1 MKKLKILT
9 ALALAA
15 LLLGRCA
22 TEQEDTNDSDN
33 RPRTH
38 EVNKKHNKAAQSA
51 AKHNHKTD
59 NKQKKT
65 AQSATEKASNR
76 HKKAASHKHKQ
87 AYQQKPTNA
96 PKSFARNSNQ
106 LGLNKAQARFAH
118 AWHYTN
124 GRRFKM
130 MPLDH
135 LGRAQGSHIQLS
147 LNQLPTAKRRPYL
160 TIRPSGWHNY
170 KFHVTKN
177 GRRYT
182 SWLFNRG
189 HLIGYQFCGINQA
202 RGNMITQTAYVN
214 QGGLTGMNSYNPQGQ
229 LFYENRLRKWLNA
242 HPQDKLD
249 YIVMP
254 VYRGQEL
261 VPRQIKFIYT
271 GLARNGS
278 HIRIN
283 LGSKNR
289 VHASKTTLTLN
300 NYSPVASINYATGT
314 AQIIN

>member
-1 MKKLKILT
+1 MKKIKILT

-33 RPRTH
+33 APRTH
-38 EVNKKHNKAAQSA
+38 EVNKKHKKASQSA
-51 AKHNHKTD
+51 AKKESKT
-59 NKQKKT
+59 
-65 AQSATEKASNR
+65 
-76 HKKAASHKHKQ
+76 HKKATSHKHNQ

-96 PKSFARNSNQ
+96 PRTFARSSNQ
-106 LGLNKAQARFAH
+106 LRLNKQQVKFAH
-118 AWHYTN
+118 TWHYTN
-124 GRRFKM
+124 RRIFKM

-147 LNQLPTAKRRPYL
+147 RNQLPTVKRSPYL

-170 KFHVTKN
+170 KFYVNKN
-177 GRRYT
+177 GRHYT

-189 HLIGYQFCGINQA
+189 HLVGYQFCGINQA
-202 RGNMITQTAYVN
+202 PGNMITQTAYVN
-214 QGGLTGMNSYNPQGQ
+214 QGGLTGMDSYNPRGQ
-229 LFYENRLRKWLNA
+229 LFYENRLRQWLNT

-261 VPRQIKFIYT
+261 VPRQIRFIYT
-271 GLARNGS
+271 GLTKNGNR
-278 HIRIN
+278 IKIN
-283 LGSKNR
+283 LGGKNH
-289 VHASKTTLTLN
+289 VHASKTTLILN
-300 NYSPVASINYATGT
+300 NYSPIASIDYATGR
-314 AQIIN
+314 AQIIK